1 MRKQTL
7 ISAGGRKILSSQ
19 SNGDPEM
26 RPVKVALKVERN
38 RDGELEKTEIY
49 LDYPP
54 SRMMTKEE
62 YQKGCEAAM
71 EI

>member
-1 MRKQTL
+1 
-7 ISAGGRKILSSQ
+7 
-19 SNGDPEM
+19 M

-54 SRMMTKEE
+54 LQDDDQGGIPERV
-62 YQKGCEAAM
+62 
-71 EI
+71 